1 MYYYN
6 IKGNIEQFETDLFNI
21 NGLVFLNLTEE
32 QIAYMESSQSTSYED
47 VIRLGIYPQHVVTAE
62 ELINQIYS
70 TYEKAETSNLTPA
83 GAIQLAEWCGSGN
96 VKALAVR
103 QWLIDLYDERDS
115 KLTLIEGGDLTVDTN
130 PSQPN
135 KPYSFR
141 EMKLNI

>member
-1 MYYYN
+1 MNYYN
-6 IKGNIEQFETDLFNI
+6 INGNIEHTDVDLSIKTRFI
-21 NGLVFLNLTEE
+21 ALDLTEE

-47 VIRLGIYPQHVVTAE
+47 VIRLGVYPQHVVTAE
-62 ELINQIYS
+62 ELINQIYI

-83 GAIQLAEWCGSGN
+83 GAIQLAEWCGAGN
-96 VKALAVR
+96 VKALVVR
-103 QWLIDLYDERDS
+103 QWLVDLYDERDN